1 MKRKSVDE
9 ETIEQCNRWLRAM
22 ECLTTEEFRKSDV
35 GKLEMTRLHVCK
47 KVGVMPVD
55 ILYWGESRL
64 RLPTGEVRITPP
76 YTQALFGDLKMLPI
90 EIKYQDDEVVSVE
103 ISEEDIEEV
112 FPSRVEHLNNKQEN
126 KISEDID
133 EITSNAKFSSNL
145 ALISLVTSIILLITN
160 IIIALS

>member
-1 MKRKSVDE
+1 MKRKRVDE
-9 ETIEQCNRWLRAM
+9 KTIEQCNRWIRAM
-22 ECLTTEEFRKSDV
+22 EIATTEAWRKSDA

-64 RLPTGEVRITPP
+64 RFPDGKVKIIPP
-76 YTQALFGDLKMLPI
+76 HTDALFGNLKMLPI
-90 EIKYQDDEVVSVE
+90 EIKYQDDGCVSVE
-103 ISEEDIEEV
+103 ISEEDIEE
-112 FPSRVEHLNNKQEN
+112 FFSSRIEQLNDKQEN
-126 KISEDID
+126 EISEDID
-133 EITSNAKFSSNL
+133 KITSNAKFSLNL

>member
-1 MKRKSVDE
+1 MTKQRVDE
-9 ETIEQCNRWLRAM
+9 KTIEQCNRWLRAM
-22 ECLTTEEFRKSDV
+22 ECLTTEEYRKSDV

-55 ILYWGESRL
+55 ILYWGEGRL

-76 YTQALFGDLKMLPI
+76 HTQALFGNLKMLPI
-90 EIKYQDDEVVSVE
+90 EVKYQDDEVVSVE

-112 FPSRVEHLNNKQEN
+112 FPSRIEQLNDKQEN
-126 KISEDID
+126 EISEDID
-133 EITSNAKFSSNL
+133 YITSNAKFSLNL
-145 ALISLVTSIILLITN
+145 ALISLAISIILLITN